1 MSKLPFIFSIAL
13 ISVGP
18 VGVACAH
25 AADARVT
32 LSTRGVDFADP
43 AQVKAF
49 YDRVTH
55 AARAVCN
62 GDTLTPWG
70 VKEGEACRSQFIS
83 DAVNKVNAPLLTA
96 MNNSGSRK
104 STSAYASDDR

>member
-18 VGVACAH
+18 VGLASAH

-32 LSTRGVDFADP
+32 LSTRGVDFADQ

-70 VKEGEACRSQFIS
+70 VEEGKACRSQFIS
-83 DAVNKVNAPLLTA
+83 DAVNQVNAPLLTA
-96 MNNSGSRK
+96 MNNPDSRK
-104 STSAYASDDR
+104 ASAYASDAR

>member
-1 MSKLPFIFSIAL
+1 MSKLPLILSAAL
-13 ISVGP
+13 ISVAP
-18 VGVACAH
+18 VGIAAAH

-49 YDRVTH
+49 YERVTH

-62 GDTLTPWG
+62 GDTMTPWG
-70 VKEGEACRSQFIS
+70 IKEGEACRSQFIS

-96 MNNSGSRK
+96 MSNPDPRK
-104 STSAYASDDR
+104 ASAYASDDR